1 MNAHDDIIASMLRWS
16 EDFVEQ
22 PHAVVGDLPVCP
34 FAKAARLSRMIQWE
48 VRPFASNDPLND
60 GGELLTLVRD
70 FSRDSTFETLFVVH
84 PEPATVSSPELDAL
98 VARLN
103 ARLMARPELS
113 DFRAFD
119 AHPNSPFQ
127 IGGLY
132 TRRAPFPSF
141 QILSHKLLTSS
152 STSLLGSAYYD
163 RFTPAMLS
171 KVGMPREHSA
181 EVTEH

>member
-1 MNAHDDIIASMLRWS
+1 MLRWS
-16 EDFVEQ
+16 EDFVER

-34 FAKAARLSRMIQWE
+34 FAKAARLNRVIQWE
-48 VRPFASNDPLND
+48 VRPFAPNDPLD
-60 GGELLTLVRD
+60 ADGELLTLVRD

-113 DFRAFD
+113 DLRAFD
-119 AHPNSPFQ
+119 AHPNSPFH

-132 TRRAPFPSF
+132 TRRAPYPSF

-163 RFTPAMLS
+163 RFTPAMLEQGRHATRAFRAS
-171 KVGMPREHSA
+171 EDH
-181 EVTEH
+181 